1 VARYQIIIAYDGTR
15 FAGSQRQAKAPTI
28 QGELEGALTR
38 LGWKGKGLML
48 AGRTDSGVHAAGQV
62 GAVDLDWRHTPDEL
76 GRALNA
82 ALPADISVQRV
93 RLAPAGF
100 HPRFDAS
107 SRRYRYRL
115 YCHQVRDPLRERYA
129 WRVIPAPDGE
139 TLATTAGMLMG
150 RHDFAAF
157 GSPPGKSA
165 NTVRTVSDALWMK
178 EGDEWQFEVQAD
190 AFLYRMV
197 RRMVFVQVAAAQGRL
212 SPRLIQAALAEKQR
226 LPAGLAP
233 ACGLTLM
240 SVSYPGLDDQ
250 E

>member
-107 SRRYRYRL
+107 SRRYRYR
-115 YCHQVRDPLRERYA
+115 
-129 WRVIPAPDGE
+129 RVIPAPDGE